1 MFYGSVAAFGLT
13 ILQEIL
19 IGERFWL
26 RLIGGI
32 FLLCLGI
39 RTLLS
44 KPAGSA
50 VDAKSASN
58 GLMGIYLSTVFL
70 TVTNPATI
78 ISFTVIF
85 AGLGIANRN
94 DNSISAV
101 FLVSGVF
108 LGSASWWL
116 TLSTGI
122 GFVRERFTPE
132 WLIWV
137 NRTAGA
143 IIVVFGAAA
152 LTTLMR
158 S

>member
-108 LGSASWWL
+108 LGSAS
-116 TLSTGI
+116 
-122 GFVRERFTPE
+122 
-132 WLIWV
+132 
-137 NRTAGA
+137 
-143 IIVVFGAAA
+143 
-152 LTTLMR
+152 
-158 S
+158 